1 MKQIFYYIFLII
13 IFVSSCKI
21 KKIEIGK
28 FENYRLVNVGENKAN
43 IEFSVPVSNPN
54 NFGFTISKI
63 NLDILLNDKEIGK
76 VNKLNKIRIPAKSNQ
91 LYPILLELKLD
102 KTVSSIPS
110 LMAGLMKNKIGVKTK
125 GYIKVRKFLIS
136 KKFPID
142 QQEVLKLF

>member
-1 MKQIFYYIFLII
+1 
-13 IFVSSCKI
+13 
-21 KKIEIGK
+21 
-28 FENYRLVNVGENKAN
+28 
-43 IEFSVPVSNPN
+43 
-54 NFGFTISKI
+54 
-63 NLDILLNDKEIGK
+63 LNDKEIGK
-76 VNKLNKIRIPAKSNQ
+76 VNKLNKILIPAKSNQ
-91 LYPILLELKLD
+91 LYPILLELKVD